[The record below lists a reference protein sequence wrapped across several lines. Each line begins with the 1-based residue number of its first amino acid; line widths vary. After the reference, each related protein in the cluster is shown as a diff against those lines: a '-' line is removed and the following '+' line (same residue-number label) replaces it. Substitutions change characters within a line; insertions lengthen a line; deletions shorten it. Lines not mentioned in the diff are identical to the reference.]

1 MQKSKKQYSSAQ
13 RRTGRGSWIRH
24 QRCLNFVWR
33 VLAGVWRESMKVIGV
48 LVLVAICITANAQS
62 IGTIGGRITDSSG
75 AAIPGAT
82 VTATNTATS
91 VSRETITNEL
101 GIYSLLSLQP
111 GTYDVK
117 VELAGFAPQQSKGL
131 NVLTGAELKADFV
144 LTVAAVTENVTVN
157 AVAPLVNTTE
167 SGTTGELRLQ
177 EVQNLPMIN
186 RNFQGLIQI
195 LPGARPAPIVNST
208 RTAFGNGIGV
218 AGGSGRNVTVLMD
231 GADNRDEMVGGPS
244 QNFTIE
250 GIQEFKALTNQFGA
264 QYGGTNGAV
273 IQVTTKSGTNQIHG
287 SAFLFGREDALTAT
301 DYFTAAAK
309 AAKTPYTRRQFGGS
323 VGGPV

>member
-1 MQKSKKQYSSAQ
+1 MSKV
-13 RRTGRGSWIRH
+13 
-24 QRCLNFVWR
+24 N
-33 VLAGVWRESMKVIGV
+33 GV
-48 LVLVAICITANAQS
+48 LFLLLAICLMANAQS

-111 GTYDVK
+111 GTYNVK
-117 VELAGFAPQQSKGL
+117 VELAGFAPQESKAL
-131 NVLTGAELKADFV
+131 NVLTGAALKADFV

-157 AVAPLVNTTE
+157 TVAPLVNTTE

-208 RTAFGNGIGV
+208 RTAFGNGI
-218 AGGSGRNVTVLMD
+218 
-231 GADNRDEMVGGPS
+231 
-244 QNFTIE
+244 
-250 GIQEFKALTNQFGA
+250 
-264 QYGGTNGAV
+264 
-273 IQVTTKSGTNQIHG
+273 
-287 SAFLFGREDALTAT
+287 
-301 DYFTAAAK
+301 
-309 AAKTPYTRRQFGGS
+309 
-323 VGGPV
+323 

>member
-1 MQKSKKQYSSAQ
+1 
-13 RRTGRGSWIRH
+13 
-24 QRCLNFVWR
+24 
-33 VLAGVWRESMKVIGV
+33 
-48 LVLVAICITANAQS
+48 
-62 IGTIGGRITDSSG
+62 
-75 AAIPGAT
+75 
-82 VTATNTATS
+82 
-91 VSRETITNEL
+91 
-101 GIYSLLSLQP
+101 
-111 GTYDVK
+111 
-117 VELAGFAPQQSKGL
+117 
-131 NVLTGAELKADFV
+131 
-144 LTVAAVTENVTVN
+144 
-157 AVAPLVNTTE
+157 LVNTTE

-323 VGGPV
+323 VGGPVIKDRLFYFGAIERIQEDRNLAVPGNVYNEAVLLAKALPQLGNNPVQSIPHPTRDLMYTLKGDYQFDSKNSFLVRFGQQRLDADNSQVGVTHPDLTKTTSNNTDANRLHSIL